1 MSNLSRLEKY
11 TEKRRQEVL
20 LVEAEV
26 NGEYDQIA
34 IYRGFSSSLVQA
46 TAFDPDVPILPDDA
60 KILVIDRLIGPYNP
74 RQPQY
79 IQRGLAWES
88 MQALLAEAGV

>member
-11 TEKRRQEVL
+11 TEKHRQEVL
-20 LVEAEV
+20 LLEAEV

-46 TAFDPDVPILPDDA
+46 TAFDPDVPILPDNA
-60 KILVIDRLIGPYNP
+60 KILMIDRLIGPYNP

-79 IQRGLAWES
+79 IQRGLTWES
-88 MQALLAEAGV
+88 MQPLLAEAGV